1 LIVYPFAPAG
11 GFVLKEARV
20 RRKTLWLSV
29 ICLTGALALLL
40 ACTPSP
46 EGAQPAPALDG
57 GFPLELTDQ
66 AGRLVRI
73 EKVPEKIIS
82 LAPGNTE
89 IVYALGLE
97 DRLVGVT
104 EYCDY
109 PEAAREKPKIGGF
122 STVDIEKVVAIEPD
136 LILAT
141 NIHEEEVIPQLERLG
156 LTVLTLDPTTLDD
169 VLESIRLAGKFTGT
183 TEAANGLVVDMETR
197 IRAVTDKTAQLSAA
211 QRPRVLYVLWYD
223 PLTTAG
229 GDTRIHDLVVKAGG
243 SNIASDLTGYP
254 DMGLEAIISIN
265 PQVIIAGQSHGSVAE
280 ANYQFVVN
288 EKRLEDTDALKDER
302 IYQIDSDLS
311 SRPGPRI
318 IQGLELFAEFI
329 HPELFPGE

>member
-1 LIVYPFAPAG
+1 M
-11 GFVLKEARV
+11 
-20 RRKTLWLSV
+20 RRKTLWLSG

-46 EGAQPAPALDG
+46 EGVQPAPAQDG

-109 PEAAREKPKIGGF
+109 PEAAMEKPKVGGF

-136 LILAT
+136 LILAA
-141 NIHEEEVIPQLERLG
+141 NIHEEEVVPQLERLG
-156 LTVLTLDPTTLDD
+156 LTVLVLDPKTLDD
-169 VLESIRLAGKFTGT
+169 VLESIRLAGQFTGK
-183 TEAANGLVVDMETR
+183 TETADQLVAEMETR
-197 IRAVTDKTAQLSAA
+197 IRAVTDKTASLSAG
-211 QRPRVLYVLWYD
+211 QRPRVFYVLWYD

-229 GDTRIHDLVVKAGG
+229 GDTRIHDLIVKAGG
-243 SNIASDLTGYP
+243 SNIAADLTGYP
-254 DMGLEAIISIN
+254 DMGLEAIISID
-265 PQVIIAGQSHGSVAE
+265 PQVIIAGQSHGSAAD
-280 ANYQFVVN
+280 ANYQFAVN
-288 EKRLEDTDALKDER
+288 EDRLEDTEARRNGR
-302 IYQIDSDLS
+302 IYQIDSDLT

-329 HPELFPGE
+329 HPELFAGN